1 MKRFAS
7 FLIVALAFA
16 AVQAQCVVIYPKSG
30 DSIVYKISDID
41 HIEFLPT
48 TPEGPTNPEGDV
60 LVSELHCMRDT
71 LDIYGKL
78 YRPASVAADVQLPT
92 VIFSHSAN
100 LTADAMNAYAMAVA
114 KEGYCAYAFDFC
126 GACDDSRS
134 DGATADMTPFTEVA
148 DLKAVVAAMKANPGV
163 NADKICLL
171 GSSLGGL
178 VSALAAEDS
187 TLSVAGL
194 VLFYPAFNIPDL
206 VALMDQ
212 YGGGGGLGGFGGF
225 GGMSYSE
232 AFCASMRGY
241 DVYANIGTFNKDVLI
256 LHGSNDMIVKISYSE
271 KAVQTYPHATLITV
285 DGANHGFNADNLG
298 SFGSMM
304 GGSTD
309 YDAVVIPEVIN
320 YLNTHLK

>member
-1 MKRFAS
+1 MKRFA
-7 FLIVALAFA
+7 FFFIAALGFA
-16 AVQAQCVVIYPKSG
+16 AMQAQSVVIFPKSG

-48 TPEGPTNPEGDV
+48 TPEGPSNPTEEV
-60 LVSELHCMRDT
+60 VVSEFPCMRDT
-71 LDIYGKL
+71 LNIYGKL
-78 YRPASVAADVQLPT
+78 YRPASVAADVALPT
-92 VIFSHSAN
+92 VVLSHSAN

-114 KEGYCAYAFDFC
+114 KEGFCAYAFDFC
-126 GACDDSRS
+126 GACDESRS
-134 DGATADMTPFTEVA
+134 DGSTNDMTPFTEVA
-148 DLKAVVAAMKANPGV
+148 DLKAVIAAMKANPGV
-163 NADKICLL
+163 NPDKICLL
-171 GSSLGGL
+171 GSSLGGF
-178 VSALAAEDS
+178 VSALTAEDS

-206 VALMDQ
+206 VAMMDQ
-212 YGGGGGLGGFGGF
+212 FGGGGSGGGFGGF

-232 AFCASMRGY
+232 AFCSSMRDY
-241 DVYANIGTFNKDVLI
+241 DVYANIGTFSKDVLI

-271 KAVQTYPHATLITV
+271 KAVETYPHATLITI

-298 SFGSMM
+298 SFGSIM

-309 YDAVVIPEVIN
+309 YDSVVIPHLLN